1 MSLINDALKRASQ
14 TEKGRA
20 REPSLGSLMQP
31 ARPARRSGFPIG
43 IVACVVLLLAASG
56 WFACRYFAPSHP
68 LPVAPAPVRTVIIPP
83 APAPVPAPVVKVEPA
98 HVVAST
104 PSPAVVAVPASSP
117 RAPAAPVAV
126 EPLPPFPELR
136 IQAIFYSTI
145 KPKVMIS
152 DQIYAENEQVG
163 EVRIVKIMPAVVT
176 TEWRGQTKE
185 FRGSGR

>member
-1 MSLINDALKRASQ
+1 
-14 TEKGRA
+14 
-20 REPSLGSLMQP
+20 
-31 ARPARRSGFPIG
+31 
-43 IVACVVLLLAASG
+43 
-56 WFACRYFAPSHP
+56 
-68 LPVAPAPVRTVIIPP
+68 
-83 APAPVPAPVVKVEPA
+83 
-98 HVVAST
+98 
-104 PSPAVVAVPASSP
+104 
-117 RAPAAPVAV
+117 VAV